1 MRKKKNSQS
10 IGTTPIECPIVN
22 EAETTLSEGGLNTP
36 EKEADGQVTITDNEV
51 KHQVAVKDN
60 EVEHLVAVKDNVAD
74 DLATTPESEVADNI
88 SVADT
93 EREDRPTPSENE
105 TETETK
111 TEAETG
117 TDLDPGTET
126 ETEAEHLVNAPEPE
140 AVPLSE
146 NIEQLTACL
155 LPDEREKT
163 GVASLLKTVFEEYD
177 KGAFSEQT
185 LRSLR
190 QAINYERDVQD
201 AFRQGEIKGRN
212 YRIEEYL
219 IEHRNAEEVRQ
230 LGSSSAPSRPTPPA
244 SVIGGLSAADR
255 KSIWERGNERRVC
268 HH

>member
-51 KHQVAVKDN
+51 
-60 EVEHLVAVKDNVAD
+60 EHLVAVKDNVAD

-88 SVADT
+88 SVPDT
-93 EREDRPTPSENE
+93 ERDGYPTPS
-105 TETETK
+105 ETETK
-111 TEAETG
+111 TKAEIKAEIKAETETG

-140 AVPLSE
+140 AVPLSV

-155 LPDEREKT
+155 LTDECEKT

>member
-22 EAETTLSEGGLNTP
+22 EAETTLSEGGLNTH
-36 EKEADGQVTITDNEV
+36 EKEADRQVTITDNEL
-51 KHQVAVKDN
+51 KLQ
-60 EVEHLVAVKDNVAD
+60 VAVKDNVAD
-74 DLATTPESEVADNI
+74 NLAKTAEGEVADNI
-88 SVADT
+88 AVPDI
-93 EREDRPTPSENE
+93 EREYCPTPSE
-105 TETETK
+105 TETES
-111 TEAETG
+111 ETG
-117 TDLDPGTET
+117 TET
-126 ETEAEHLVNAPEPE
+126 KTEAEHLVNAPEPE